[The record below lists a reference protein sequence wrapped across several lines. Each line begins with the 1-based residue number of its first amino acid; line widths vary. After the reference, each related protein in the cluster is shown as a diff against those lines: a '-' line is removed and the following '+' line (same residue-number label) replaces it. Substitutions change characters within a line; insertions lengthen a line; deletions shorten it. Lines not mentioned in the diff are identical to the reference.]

1 MTISADMLFWIFF
14 ATIVQLFS
22 ASPTPLY
29 QEVGRARANH
39 MIEEF
44 EMRMN

>member
-1 MTISADMLFWIFF
+1 MTISADVLFWIFF

-44 EMRMN
+44 EMRMK